1 MNHDRSS
8 CPVEEERIDMDV
20 DNNTTQASTS
30 TQTST
35 QPAELPAPVH
45 VAGRLDMAAA
55 KASVET
61 VQNRNRSPTPPRS
74 LYRSTTGKG
83 VAFTQEDVNFLM
95 KFMTYRK

>member
-8 CPVEEERIDMDV
+8 SPVEEERIDMDV
-20 DNNTTQASTS
+20 DNNTTQASS
-30 TQTST
+30 ST
-35 QPAELPAPVH
+35 QPAEPPAPVH